1 MGVGHC
7 LMGTGYFWGDKNVL
21 EVVRAG
27 GCTTKEYTTC
37 HWIVQLLVIFV
48 MFHLSEKWIN
58 NCEILTL

>member
-27 GCTTKEYTTC
+27 GCTTK
-37 HWIVQLLVIFV
+37 
-48 MFHLSEKWIN
+48 
-58 NCEILTL
+58 